1 MSSAPLPDPAA
12 LGPAPV
18 APSAEAWASLSPA
31 AREAF
36 LIEANTY
43 LSDPR
48 LTMTEGRPHTLAKQR
63 FADLIGLHFRTLGKP
78 IYLAEDLAVHYP
90 REEVFSPDVLAVL
103 GVAQPPD
110 DTRLAWVVLE
120 ERRGLDLV
128 LEVLHNGDR
137 KKDLT
142 TNVARYARLGI
153 PEYFVYDR
161 ARQRL
166 HGFRLERPGE
176 YVAIVPQH
184 GRVRSSVLEL
194 DLAIV
199 EGSLRVF
206 AGVAELIGTEEL
218 VNRMQGMLDRATQD
232 VDAAQASA
240 AQAQASAVQAQASAA
255 QAQASANDARLVAL
269 RSALLV
275 VLDARALGV
284 DDAARARIEG
294 CADEATLRDW
304 VTRAATVAQLADVF

>member
-1 MSSAPLPDPAA
+1 M
-12 LGPAPV
+12 
-18 APSAEAWASLSPA
+18 
-31 AREAF
+31 
-36 LIEANTY
+36 
-43 LSDPR
+43 
-48 LTMTEGRPHTLAKQR
+48 
-63 FADLIGLHFRTLGKP
+63 
-78 IYLAEDLAVHYP
+78 
-90 REEVFSPDVLAVL
+90 LAVL

-128 LEVLHNGDR
+128 LEVLHYGDR

-176 YVAIVPQH
+176 YAAIVPQH
-184 GRVRSSVLEL
+184 WRVRSSVLEL

-240 AQAQASAVQAQASAA
+240 AQA
-255 QAQASANDARLVAL
+255 RLVAL

-284 DDAARARIEG
+284 DDAARARIEA
-294 CADEATLRDW
+294 CADETTLRDW